1 MIAKRTDI
9 NKTDTPTQASR
20 REEILKAAVDVFAE
34 YGYYSTTTA
43 QIAEAVGIS
52 QPYVFKLFKNKQ
64 ELFITALERAFDR
77 TLNRFAEVKA
87 SPDKLVYEMIR
98 VYEDLM
104 QTHHH
109 EIVLQVQAQG
119 IRDEAIRQAV
129 RDGWRHI
136 RMLVLERFQEANI
149 EDPEVEVS
157 TFLANGML
165 CHVAAVL
172 DMPEMKP
179 KHKKNTKGL

>member
-1 MIAKRTDI
+1 MIARRSI
-9 NKTDTPTQASR
+9 LNKADTPTQASR

-43 QIAEAVGIS
+43 QIAGKVGIS

-64 ELFITALERAFDR
+64 ELFIASLERAFER
-77 TLNRFAEVKA
+77 TLNCFAQLKA
-87 SPDKLVYEMIR
+87 SPDKLVCEMICA
-98 VYEDLM
+98 YEALM

-129 RDGWRHI
+129 REGWR
-136 RMLVLERFQEANI
+136 RVRTLVLERFRESGI

-179 KHKKNTKGL
+179 KHKNNLK